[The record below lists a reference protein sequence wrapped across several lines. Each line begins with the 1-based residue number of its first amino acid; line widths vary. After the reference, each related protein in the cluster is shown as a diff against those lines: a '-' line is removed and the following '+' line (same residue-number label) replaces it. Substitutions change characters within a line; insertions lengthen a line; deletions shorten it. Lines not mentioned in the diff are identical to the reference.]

1 MLYKLCNVDMPNN
14 PYTGLANIVLYLA
27 NLTLC
32 FYLFLFLYH
41 LFWKLLIFHSL
52 AHTDIYFLLLL
63 QKFFSRLE
71 YRDHYDD
78 FLHFSD

>member
-32 FYLFLFLYH
+32 F
-41 LFWKLLIFHSL
+41 
-52 AHTDIYFLLLL
+52 IYS
-63 QKFFSRLE
+63 FF
-71 YRDHYDD
+71 YITY
-78 FLHFSD
+78 FGNF

>member
-1 MLYKLCNVDMPNN
+1 MPNN

-27 NLTLC
+27 NLNT
-32 FYLFLFLYH
+32 LFLSIPFFISPILETSD
-41 LFWKLLIFHSL
+41 IFTHSL
-52 AHTDIYFLLLL
+52 TRIYIILLLL

-78 FLHFSD
+78 LPLKSLLAFFPHVV